1 MLEDWVVTVVT
12 VVTAVTARTARSD
25 NMFVV
30 STASV
35 TLPRVVSAY
44 CVVLWLIEYSLISL
58 RDTGPESTSSELS
71 SPRLTPALIDAG
83 TKAGV
88 QLTSPPSSTS
98 RTATDVVRLL
108 QVSGVNMK

>member
-25 NMFVV
+25 NMFMV

-83 TKAGV
+83 TK
-88 QLTSPPSSTS
+88 LTSPPSSTS